1 MESFIRFRIN
11 KDKLNL
17 LDANIQV
24 MAEDHSYATIVLP
37 IDNNN
42 KDRWHRIEEIVDG
55 RAYYDWD
62 VFYKYTDE
70 EFAKARLFRV
80 RINKTV
86 EPCGEECGTVYD
98 DRQACP
104 ICGSGRVQKGP
115 LILSKVSTLGK
126 VDVCKT
132 IGGEI
137 IVSKRFQELVGK
149 YSLRGMLFLPI
160 LVKGIPSQLFMQLTA
175 KDSVDISHETR
186 FGIDYFDSV
195 NIPYNDER
203 KINICG
209 HEITMPKEIYV
220 CPNQDLMGLNLLS
233 ELYITEESYQS
244 HFFDLAR
251 TAQYVGVKRGLLRPE
266 PLYVCTKAFY
276 EMVKHEKILG
286 MDFEIAKIVKP
297 KTYCL
302 S

>member
-1 MESFIRFRIN
+1 METFIRFRIN
-11 KDKLNL
+11 KEKLNL
-17 LDANIQV
+17 LDANIQGT
-24 MAEDHSYATIVLP
+24 AGDHSFATIVLP
-37 IDNNN
+37 LDNNN
-42 KDRWHRIEEIVDG
+42 KDSRHQIEEIVDG

-70 EFAKARLFRV
+70 EIAEARLFRV

-98 DRQACP
+98 DGPSCP
-104 ICGSGRVQKGP
+104 ICGAGRVQKGP
-115 LILSKVSTLGK
+115 LILSKLPSLGK

-137 IVSKRFQELVGK
+137 IVSKRFQKLVGK
-149 YSLRGMLFLPI
+149 YSLQGMIFLPI
-160 LVKGIPSQLFMQLTA
+160 LVKGIPSPHAMQLTV
-175 KDSVDISHETR
+175 KDSVIVSHETR

-195 NIPYNDER
+195 NIPCSDER

-209 HEITMPKEIYV
+209 HEITMSKEIYV

-233 ELYITEESYQS
+233 ELYINEESYLS
-244 HFFDLAR
+244 HSFDLAR
-251 TAQYVGVKRGLLRPE
+251 TAQYVGVKRGMLRPE
-266 PLYVCTKAFY
+266 PLYVCTKEFY

-286 MDFEIAKIVKP
+286 MDFEIAKIVTTK
-297 KTYCL
+297 
-302 S
+302 